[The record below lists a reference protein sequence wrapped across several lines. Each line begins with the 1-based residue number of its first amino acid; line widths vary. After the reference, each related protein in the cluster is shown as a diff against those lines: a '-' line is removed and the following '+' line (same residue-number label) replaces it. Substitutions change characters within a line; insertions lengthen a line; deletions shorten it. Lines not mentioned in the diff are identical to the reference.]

1 LSAGIPGRR
10 AGREALL
17 LTLGL
22 TVAADQSS
30 KRIAERVLPAR
41 GPVEVLRGAVR
52 FQLAENRG
60 AFLGLGDR
68 LPGNARAILFVAAVG
83 MMLAVALVF
92 LLRARDWPVGRL
104 VAAGLIVGGG
114 VGNLIDRIARGPVT
128 DFLLLRL
135 GPLHTGI
142 FNLADACILA
152 GGAWLV
158 LESATGV
165 HWKGAGDS

>member
-1 LSAGIPGRR
+1 MTPEGSRRGR
-10 AGREALL
+10 GALL
-17 LTLGL
+17 VALGL
-22 TVAADQSS
+22 TVGADQLS
-30 KRIAERVLPAR
+30 KRVAERVLEQR
-41 GPVEVLRGAVR
+41 GPIEVLHGAVR

-83 MMLAVALVF
+83 TMLAVALVF
-92 LLRARDWPVGRL
+92 LLRARDWPIRRL

-128 DFLLLRL
+128 DFLQLRA

-158 LESATGV
+158 LQSATGV
-165 HWKGAGDS
+165 HWKGRTDS

>member
-1 LSAGIPGRR
+1 MG
-10 AGREALL
+10 
-17 LTLGL
+17 
-22 TVAADQSS
+22 ADQLS
-30 KRIAERVLPAR
+30 KRIAERVLAQR
-41 GPVEVLRGAVR
+41 GPIEVLHGAVR

-68 LPGNARAILFVAAVG
+68 LPGSARAILFVAAVG
-83 MMLAVALVF
+83 TMLAVALVF
-92 LLRARDWPVGRL
+92 LLRARDWPVRRL

-114 VGNLIDRIARGPVT
+114 VGNLVDRIARGPVT

-142 FNLADACILA
+142 FNLADACIVA

-165 HWKGAGDS
+165 HWKGATDS

>member
-1 LSAGIPGRR
+1 
-10 AGREALL
+10 
-17 LTLGL
+17 
-22 TVAADQSS
+22 
-30 KRIAERVLPAR
+30 
-41 GPVEVLRGAVR
+41 
-52 FQLAENRG
+52 
-60 AFLGLGDR
+60 
-68 LPGNARAILFVAAVG
+68 
-83 MMLAVALVF
+83 MLAVALAF
-92 LLRARDWPVGRL
+92 LVRARDWPVRRL

-152 GGAWLV
+152 GGAWLL

-165 HWKGAGDS
+165 HWKGGTDS